1 MKLLVKLA
9 AVFVIVFS
17 MLIIHYATYERAQKV
32 EDIIALSSH
41 VKYAE
46 ASFAFKSVEYKR
58 FVYAK

>member
-1 MKLLVKLA
+1 MKLLQKLA
-9 AVFVIVFS
+9 MLFVFVFS
-17 MLIIHYATYERAQKV
+17 MLFLHYATYERAQKV

-46 ASFAFKSVEYKR
+46 PSFSFKSIEYKR